1 MTLADGNQY
10 KLQIS
15 CMCAAVDRFACFAAT
30 LNCVIIKKA
39 GVSCHSGTD
48 TATSWWENRERKQRI
63 IKIRLFI
70 EHLFL
75 LYFVI

>member
-30 LNCVIIKKA
+30 LNCVIIKKDFQ
-39 GVSCHSGTD
+39 T
-48 TATSWWENRERKQRI
+48 
-63 IKIRLFI
+63 FY
-70 EHLFL
+70 FL
-75 LYFVI
+75 IT